1 MDLQVVRPENA
12 RRSLSLPPHS
22 SSIWLMVATSE
33 PRAGARSKAEA
44 LKMSYLTSPADVN
57 LIPTRLPI
65 ASTSVAVSDD
75 ELKNLARGDIRLILT
90 RHPDLKRAITSASGG
105 GSVDG
110 IDELTQLI
118 DPAFAA
124 SLR

>member
-1 MDLQVVRPENA
+1 VRGVVGRFEIT
-12 RRSLSLPPHS
+12 L
-22 SSIWLMVATSE
+22 
-33 PRAGARSKAEA
+33 
-44 LKMSYLTSPADVN
+44 
-57 LIPTRLPI
+57 PTRRPI
-65 ASTSVAVSDD
+65 VSTSVAICND
-75 ELKNLARGDIRLILT
+75 ELKNLARGDMRLILT

>member
-1 MDLQVVRPENA
+1 M
-12 RRSLSLPPHS
+12 
-22 SSIWLMVATSE
+22 
-33 PRAGARSKAEA
+33 
-44 LKMSYLTSPADVN
+44 
-57 LIPTRLPI
+57 
-65 ASTSVAVSDD
+65 
-75 ELKNLARGDIRLILT
+75 RLILT